1 MSKLTEMLKWA
12 FTIFE
17 EMLAH
22 LSLIFLLKCVEMTL
36 TAVEVVIV
44 RLLGQVLQD
53 FTWRV
58 VEVSW
63 SSLRVQSFALILG
76 LWLALRVKRS
86 R

>member
-12 FTIFE
+12 STIFE
-17 EMLAH
+17 DMLAH

-63 SSLRVQSFALILG
+63 SSLRV
-76 LWLALRVKRS
+76 
-86 R
+86 